1 MRLEPILHDTKY
13 KREYLALAFLLAL
26 TGCFFVERSWD
37 KEELAG
43 LMAAENQKALHFRA
57 PEEGTYLPFLT
68 ELFGKASAPE
78 LAEVLEESGATVTN
92 ISESEGTIDEN
103 GKFQKIRVQ
112 GTGSFAQ
119 IVRGFDII
127 KGKERWNAMDLKSL
141 KREGGQLSLTRRSVP
156 SKAEVPMKKRN
167 NSSDRSHGDRKE
179 PRGEDSR

>member
-37 KEELAG
+37 KEESAG
-43 LMAAENQKALHFRA
+43 L
-57 PEEGTYLPFLT
+57 LT

-78 LAEVLEESGATVTN
+78 LAEALEESGATVTN

-141 KREGGQLSLTRRSVP
+141 KREGGQLSFD
-156 SKAEVPMKKRN
+156 AEIRTFQSRGTYEKEKY
-167 NSSDRSHGDRKE
+167 SSDRSHGDRKE

>member
-37 KEELAG
+37 KEESAG

-68 ELFGKASAPE
+68 KLFGKASAPE
-78 LAEVLEESGATVTN
+78 LAEALEESGATVTN

-119 IVRGFDII
+119 IVRGFYII
-127 KGKERWNAMDLKSL
+127 KG
-141 KREGGQLSLTRRSVP
+141 LSLI
-156 SKAEVPMKKRN
+156 
-167 NSSDRSHGDRKE
+167 HI
-179 PRGEDSR
+179 

>member
-1 MRLEPILHDTKY
+1 MIRSTRESTSRSPFSSPDGLLFRRAFMGQGRIGRPHGGREP
-13 KREYLALAFLLAL
+13 EGAPF
-26 TGCFFVERSWD
+26 
-37 KEELAG
+37 
-43 LMAAENQKALHFRA
+43 QA

-78 LAEVLEESGATVTN
+78 LAEALEESGATVTN

-141 KREGGQLSLTRRSVP
+141 KREGGQLSFD
-156 SKAEVPMKKRN
+156 AEIRTFQSRGTYEKEKY
-167 NSSDRSHGDRKE
+167 SSDRSHGDRKE

>member
-37 KEELAG
+37 KEESAG

-68 ELFGKASAPE
+68 EL
-78 LAEVLEESGATVTN
+78 AEALEESGATVTN

-103 GKFQKIRVQ
+103 RKFQKIRVQ

-141 KREGGQLSLTRRSVP
+141 KREGGQLSFD
-156 SKAEVPMKKRN
+156 AEIRTFQSRGTYEKEKY
-167 NSSDRSHGDRKE
+167 SSDRSHGDRKE

>member
-37 KEELAG
+37 KEESAG
-43 LMAAENQKALHFRA
+43 LMAA
-57 PEEGTYLPFLT
+57 EEGTYLPFLT
-68 ELFGKASAPE
+68 KLFGKASAPE
-78 LAEVLEESGATVTN
+78 LAEALEESGATVTN

-141 KREGGQLSLTRRSVP
+141 KREGGQLSFD
-156 SKAEVPMKKRN
+156 AEIRTFQSRGTYEKEKY
-167 NSSDRSHGDRKE
+167 SSDRSHGDRKE